1 MPAPQTL
8 MQAVF
13 ARLGARLGSSLM
25 DVAAHTAVVLQDAPQ
40 QVRRELRLF
49 WDEVEQEA
57 QRLEHHGAD
66 PAPSGGDG
74 GAGSAGQGATPAAT
88 PAVATA
94 VPSTAEVQ
102 ARIDG
107 LRAQVAGF
115 SRRLDQVS

>member
-13 ARLGARLGSSLM
+13 TRLGARLGSSLM
-25 DVAAHTAVVLQDAPQ
+25 DVAANTAVVLQDAPE

-74 GAGSAGQGATPAAT
+74 GAGSAGQGST

>member
-13 ARLGARLGSSLM
+13 ARLRARLGSGLL
-25 DVAAHTAVVLQDAPQ
+25 DAAANAAVVLQDAPE

-49 WDEVEQEA
+49 WDEVEREA
-57 QRLEHHGAD
+57 QRLERDAAAAAAAD
-66 PAPSGGDG
+66 VDLAWPVGHDP
-74 GAGSAGQGATPAAT
+74 GSP
-88 PAVATA
+88 
-94 VPSTAEVQ
+94 VPSAADVQ
-102 ARIDG
+102 QRIDG

>member
-13 ARLGARLGSSLM
+13 ARLRARLGSGLL
-25 DVAAHTAVVLQDAPQ
+25 DAAANAAVVLQDAPE

-49 WDEVEQEA
+49 WDEVEREA
-57 QRLEHHGAD
+57 QRLERDAAAAD
-66 PAPSGGDG
+66 VDLAWPVGHDP
-74 GAGSAGQGATPAAT
+74 GSP
-88 PAVATA
+88 
-94 VPSTAEVQ
+94 VPSAADVQ
-102 ARIDG
+102 QRIDG